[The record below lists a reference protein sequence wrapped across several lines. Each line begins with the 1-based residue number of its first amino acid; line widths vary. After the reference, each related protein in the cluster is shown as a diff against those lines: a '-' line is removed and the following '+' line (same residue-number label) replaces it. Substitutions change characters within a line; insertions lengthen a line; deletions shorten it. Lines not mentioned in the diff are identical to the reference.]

1 MKRRLTLGILVL
13 LAFFSVYFGI
23 RMNSQKEALVFELD
37 FGNGNKKVFYNY
49 TAEQK
54 KAWSLLQQVAAIS
67 KIELRADE
75 NFVPQK
81 IDGYLNGDEN
91 KKWNLYVNGE
101 KKENSPM
108 DVTVK
113 VPDKIAFKFE

>member
-1 MKRRLTLGILVL
+1 MKKKIILGILVL
-13 LAFFSVYFGI
+13 LAVPAIYFSI
-23 RMNSQKEALVFELD
+23 KLNSQKKALVFELD
-37 FGNGNKKVFYNY
+37 FGDGNKKVFYNY

-67 KIELRADE
+67 KIDLKADE

-91 KKWNLYVNGE
+91 KKWNFYVNGE
-101 KKENSPM
+101 KNENSPI

-113 VPDKIAFKFE
+113 TPDKIAFKFE

>member
-1 MKRRLTLGILVL
+1 MKKKLTLGLLVL
-13 LAFFSVYFGI
+13 VAVLSVYFGLKL
-23 RMNSQKEALVFELD
+23 NSQKKALVFELD
-37 FGNGNKKVFYNY
+37 FGNGDKKVFYNY

-67 KIELRADE
+67 KIDLKADE

-91 KKWNLYVNGE
+91 KKWNLYVNGM
-101 KKENSPM
+101 KEDNSPM
-108 DVTVK
+108 NVTVK
-113 VPDKIAFKFE
+113 IPDKVAFRFE